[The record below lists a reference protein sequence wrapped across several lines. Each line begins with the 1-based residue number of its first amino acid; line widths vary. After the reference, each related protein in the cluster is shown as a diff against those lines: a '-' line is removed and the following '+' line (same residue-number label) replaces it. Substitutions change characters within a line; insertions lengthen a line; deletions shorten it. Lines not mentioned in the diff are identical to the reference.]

1 MGDLKEHH
9 DLIETLDRA
18 YAPDRL
24 PTPDRSAFL
33 SAVQTKMMTR
43 VVLAVAAVAAAALL
57 VLVAVVVAQIK
68 SGHPAIGP
76 QPQQV
81 EPDTIP

>member
-43 VVLAVAAVAAAALL
+43 VVIGVTAVAAVAL
-57 VLVAVVVAQIK
+57 VILVAVEVAQIR
-68 SGHPAIGP
+68 SGHPTPGP
-76 QPQQV
+76 QPRQV